1 MREKR
6 FKNTDW
12 IVLIISIALLGIG
25 LVALYSATQ
34 STKLFEFK
42 KQVQWAI
49 ISIPFLIIVYFIDY
63 KFIVK
68 FSPVFYIIFVGLL
81 VGVLFTEPISGAR
94 SWFKID
100 ESFAMQPSELAK
112 IVIIM
117 FMSFILYKL
126 QLKGKRE
133 INKPWKLAVYFV
145 FWGIPLFL
153 IYKQPDLRN
162 SFILC
167 YSYVIYAFCIRFR

>member
-81 VGVLFTEPISGAR
+81 VGVLFTEPIS
-94 SWFKID
+94 
-100 ESFAMQPSELAK
+100 L
-112 IVIIM
+112 
-117 FMSFILYKL
+117 LKL
-126 QLKGKRE
+126 L
-133 INKPWKLAVYFV
+133 L
-145 FWGIPLFL
+145 
-153 IYKQPDLRN
+153 
-162 SFILC
+162 LC
-167 YSYVIYAFCIRFR
+167 LCHLFCINYS

>member
-100 ESFAMQPSELAK
+100 ESFAIQPSELAK

-133 INKPWKLAVYFV
+133 INKPWKLAVYFI
-145 FWGIPLFL
+145 FWGVPLFL

-162 SFILC
+162 SFSLC

>member
-12 IVLIISIALLGIG
+12 VVLLISLALLGIG

-34 STKLFEFK
+34 NDELFEFK
-42 KQVQWAI
+42 KQIQWAI
-49 ISIPFLIIVYFIDY
+49 ISVPFLIIIYFIDY

-68 FSPVFYIIFVGLL
+68 FSPVLYMIFIVSL
-81 VGVLFTEPISGAR
+81 VGVLFTKPIHGAR
-94 SWFKID
+94 SWYKFG
-100 ESFAMQPSELAK
+100 ESFAIQPSELAK
-112 IVIIM
+112 IIIIM
-117 FMSFILYKL
+117 FMSLVLYKL

-133 INKPWKLAVYFV
+133 INKPWKLIIYFL
-145 FWGIPLFL
+145 FWGIPIFL

-162 SFILC
+162 SFIIC
-167 YSYVIYAFCIRFR
+167 YSYVIYAFRFWS